1 MRLTDIEVKCIEIL
15 ARMFAEGR
23 VDVSRIELQKIMQLS
38 EVQMNSL
45 LRMMHEF
52 GAIERV
58 MSGTLENEFALD
70 FSPAPRAVE
79 LARGF
84 EDQRQQKNIPPDIV
98 DQIMRRFRTNPRTAI
113 IIFIILA
120 LSLILSLLNQGCE
133 LIDRIINWFR

>member
-1 MRLTDIEVKCIEIL
+1 
-15 ARMFAEGR
+15 
-23 VDVSRIELQKIMQLS
+23 MQLS

-45 LRMMHEF
+45 LRMMNEL

-98 DQIMRRFRTNPRTAI
+98 DQIMRRFRTNPRTAKI
-113 IIFIILA
+113 VFIVIA
-120 LSLILSLLNQGCE
+120 LSLLLPMLNSCCE
-133 LIDRIINWFR
+133 MIERVIKWIR